1 MLETLALTKARTP
14 SRTRVLRALGL
25 SMMVVALGVAGC
37 KSPRASSSGATGTK
51 TQPVASGDYV
61 ELYRTGQYS
70 ASYEAAVTANGKGR
84 SLEKEKSALIA
95 GLSAHALNRNA
106 EAVRWLKG
114 LQTSKDPAIAG
125 KALTT
130 LGLVAQ
136 ERGEHQDAAA
146 HLSAAA
152 DKLTGDDAG
161 RAAMYA
167 GDSYR
172 ALGSRTKADEMYLK
186 AQQLASSDSELR
198 VLAGDRLRGGTPGP
212 GVVGRQTSATPIVA
226 PGTNQRYTVQVGAFG
241 DLRRAQRE
249 AQKLASR
256 FAVRVV
262 PIRKGRETLYTVRVG
277 MFSSRDA
284 AELVKQQLGGKAT
297 VTMPTGE

>member
-1 MLETLALTKARTP
+1 MLEMAQARTP
-14 SRTRVLRALGL
+14 SRTLLVRMLAITLLAGALT
-25 SMMVVALGVAGC
+25 VTGC
-37 KSPRASSSGATGTK
+37 KSTRTSSGAAER
-51 TQPVASGDYV
+51 QQSQALASGDYV
-61 ELYRTGQYS
+61 ELYRTGQYT
-70 ASYEAAVTANGKGR
+70 ASYEAAVAANGKGR
-84 SLEKEKSALIA
+84 SSEKEKSALIA

-152 DKLTGDDAG
+152 EKLTGDDAG

-198 VLAGDRLRGGTPGP
+198 VLAGDRLRGAAPGP
-212 GVVGRQTSATPIVA
+212 SVVGRQTSATPIVA

-241 DLRRAQRE
+241 DMRRAQRE
-249 AQKLASR
+249 AQKLSSR

-262 PIRKGRETLYTVRVG
+262 PIRKGRETLYAVRVG

-284 AELVKQQLGGKAT
+284 ADLVKQKLGGKAT
-297 VTMPTGE
+297 VTLPTGE